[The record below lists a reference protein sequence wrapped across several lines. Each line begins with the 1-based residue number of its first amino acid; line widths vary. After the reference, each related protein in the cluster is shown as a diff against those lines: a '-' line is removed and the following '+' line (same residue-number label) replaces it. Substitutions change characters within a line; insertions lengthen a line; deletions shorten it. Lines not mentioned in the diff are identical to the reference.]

1 MGVYVKIELYLNLC
15 LIISKLFFIFRYI
28 MDTWTRQMGYPVL
41 TVKPGDET
49 NTYVITQSR
58 FLLDSEAVYENDS
71 PYK

>member
-1 MGVYVKIELYLNLC
+1 MN
-15 LIISKLFFIFRYI
+15 
-28 MDTWTRQMGYPVL
+28 TWTRQMGYPVL